1 MTSGDGNDLGG
12 GWHLDKRVPLAIIMT
27 IFIQTAGIVWWA
39 ANLENRVVTLEKAN
53 TEIATDL
60 ASRAIVTGRQDQSIV
75 RLETQFLNVADA
87 LQDMNAKLDRLIERG
102 QMPASR

>member
-1 MTSGDGNDLGG
+1 MGEEGDRAG
-12 GWHLDKRVPLAIIMT
+12 GWHLDKRVPIAIILAI
-27 IFIQTAGIVWWA
+27 FVQTAGVVWWA
-39 ANLENRVVTLEKAN
+39 ARLENRVVTLEKAN

>member
-1 MTSGDGNDLGG
+1 MADGDGNDLGG

-27 IFIQTAGIVWWA
+27 IVMQSCGLIWWA
-39 ANLENRVVTLEKAN
+39 ASLENRVVTLERASN
-53 TEIATDL
+53 DVAADL
-60 ASRAIVTGRQDQSIV
+60 ASRALVTGRQDQSIV

-102 QMPASR
+102 PAQAR

>member
-1 MTSGDGNDLGG
+1 MGEHDDIGS

-60 ASRAIVTGRQDQSIV
+60 AARAIVTGRQDQSIV
-75 RLETQFLNVADA
+75 RLETQFLNVVDA

>member
-1 MTSGDGNDLGG
+1 MGEEGDRAG
-12 GWHLDKRVPLAIIMT
+12 GWHLDKRVPIAIILAI
-27 IFIQTAGIVWWA
+27 FVQTAGVVWWA
-39 ANLENRVVTLEKAN
+39 ARLEARVVTLEKAN

>member
-1 MTSGDGNDLGG
+1 MGEEGDRAG
-12 GWHLDKRVPLAIIMT
+12 GWHLDKRVPIAIILAI
-27 IFIQTAGIVWWA
+27 FVQTAGVVWWA
-39 ANLENRVVTLEKAN
+39 ARLEARVVTLEKAN

-102 QMPASR
+102 QPPAR